1 MNVHLNT
8 FIQLVSYIDY
18 LNIWGRLAG
27 YSLGL
32 NSNNQNK
39 TNSQSFL
46 GRQCQARSLA
56 CSWGWPPR
64 TPSSSPPPSS
74 CSVGIFNL
82 WIFLPFLMFG
92 LYPIPQFANILAFLM
107 CGWYFQLV
115 RKNVSFFVFGIFD
128 FWKLKTVLIFV
139 DLWRFYK
146 SLSYFANNGSM
157 PTLFSTLSLLV
168 AKCFVEGCNKR
179 R

>member
-1 MNVHLNT
+1 MYVHLNT

-18 LNIWGRLAG
+18 LNIRGKLAG

-39 TNSQSFL
+39 TNNQSFL

-82 WIFLPFLMFG
+82 RIFLLSS
-92 LYPIPQFANILAFLM
+92 
-107 CGWYFQLV
+107 CV
-115 RKNVSFFVFGIFD
+115 VGIFNL
-128 FWKLKTVLIFV
+128 WERTCPSSCLVSSISENLKLSWF
-139 DLWRFYK
+139 LWTCEGFT
-146 SLSYFANNGSM
+146 NPC
-157 PTLFSTLSLLV
+157 PTLLIMDQCQRCFIPLV
-168 AKCFVEGCNKR
+168 C
-179 R
+179 

>member
-1 MNVHLNT
+1 MYLHLNT
-8 FIQLVSYIDY
+8 FIQLVSYIGY

-39 TNSQSFL
+39 TNNQSFL

-82 WIFLPFLMFG
+82 WTFLLSSCVVGILNLWEKRVLLCVWYLQFLITDFCEGFTKGNRG
-92 LYPIPQFANILAFLM
+92 LQNIARIANAVTI
-107 CGWYFQLV
+107 
-115 RKNVSFFVFGIFD
+115 
-128 FWKLKTVLIFV
+128 
-139 DLWRFYK
+139 
-146 SLSYFANNGSM
+146 
-157 PTLFSTLSLLV
+157 TLYSKVTM
-168 AKCFVEGCNKR
+168 
-179 R
+179 

>member
-1 MNVHLNT
+1 MYVHLNT
-8 FIQLVSYIDY
+8 FIQSVSYIDY
-18 LNIWGRLAG
+18 VNIWGRLTG

-32 NSNNQNK
+32 SSNNQNK
-39 TNSQSFL
+39 TNNQSLL

-64 TPSSSPPPSS
+64 TPSSSPPRSS

-82 WIFLPFLMFG
+82 WIFLPFLMCG
-92 LYPIPQFANILAFLM
+92 LHPIPQSENILACLM
-107 CGWYFQLV
+107 HGWYLQLV

-128 FWKLKTVLIFV
+128 FWKPKTVLIFV

-146 SLSYFANNGSM
+146 SLSYFANNGPM
-157 PTLFSTLSLLV
+157 PTLFYTLSLLV

>member
-1 MNVHLNT
+1 MYVHLNT
-8 FIQLVSYIDY
+8 FIQLVSNKDY
-18 LNIWGRLAG
+18 LNIWLWVRLAG

-39 TNSQSFL
+39 TNNQSFL

-56 CSWGWPPR
+56 CSWGWPPQ

-82 WIFLPFLMFG
+82 LSS
-92 LYPIPQFANILAFLM
+92 
-107 CGWYFQLV
+107 CV
-115 RKNVSFFVFGIFD
+115 VGIFNL
-128 FWKLKTVLIFV
+128 WEKTCPSSCLVSSIPENLKLSLIFV

-146 SLSYFANNGSM
+146 SLSYFANNGPMSM
-157 PTLFSTLSLLV
+157 LFSTLSLLV

>member
-1 MNVHLNT
+1 MDVRIIVTGNGDIRAYPVRYLPRQSREGVLTHCTQKPTFGDGPSNLKSFSTALGKLGYMYVHLNT

-18 LNIWGRLAG
+18 LNIRGKLAG

-39 TNSQSFL
+39 TNNQSIL

-82 WIFLPFLMFG
+82 RIFLLSS
-92 LYPIPQFANILAFLM
+92 
-107 CGWYFQLV
+107 CV
-115 RKNVSFFVFGIFD
+115 VGIFN
-128 FWKLKTVLIFV
+128 L
-139 DLWRFYK
+139 
-146 SLSYFANNGSM
+146 
-157 PTLFSTLSLLV
+157 
-168 AKCFVEGCNKR
+168 
-179 R
+179 